1 MVKNFKNQWA
11 MFRMRKCYQAP
22 FPIFG
27 RGLGTRLNVTRM
39 GNDTRYMYFP
49 AFSYCKRQKAGL
61 KGNCSVGREMVSD
74 HYSLALAKSVL
85 QFGAFIGTM
94 HI

>member
-1 MVKNFKNQWA
+1 MSLTREMIPGTCIFPL
-11 MFRMRKCYQAP
+11 FRTVSDR
-22 FPIFG
+22 
-27 RGLGTRLNVTRM
+27 RLV
-39 GNDTRYMYFP
+39 
-49 AFSYCKRQKAGL
+49 L
-61 KGNCSVGREMVSD
+61 KETSVGREMVSD